1 MSTAGHFQYR
11 LMGALVAAEVLSTF
25 EVSMAFAALRHMIVD
40 FGSPAAVGWTITAF
54 MLSGAVSAAVFGRL
68 GDMFGRRRVL
78 MIVISI
84 SIAGSLLASLCP
96 TFTGVL
102 IGRILQGAAGAVF
115 PLCAG
120 ILREQVDTKGLPIYL
135 GTLTAILTITG
146 GLGLLVGG
154 VLVDHLTWHWIFY
167 ANVTVGCVALLAV
180 WGWVP
185 AGSMMGGQAGAN
197 YLGGLLFVPAI
208 VMVMLGLKKST
219 EWGWADEKT
228 ILLMLVGAV
237 LLAAWIYSELR
248 AKVPLMN
255 VRLLKHREILLV
267 VLCAALL
274 GLTWNQ
280 FQQIWSILLQQPVA
294 TGAGLGLSASMS
306 GLILQ
311 PQTLMA
317 LVGGPLAGWLV
328 IRYGIRPGM
337 TLSALVLSLC
347 WFAAMLYHNS
357 IPFIVLLMLIMGI
370 TSTVLYAMLP
380 IIIARVAPAE
390 RTSEVTGMMTV
401 VRGTA
406 TGIGAQVVAHLL
418 SVSTTTLPG
427 SAGNF
432 PDKFSYMLAMGYVAG
447 GIFAVFLLYLLLS
460 RATIQPVAAEHSW
473 ANS

>member
-1 MSTAGHFQYR
+1 M
-11 LMGALVAAEVLSTF
+11 AAEILSTF
-25 EVSMAFAALRHMIVD
+25 EVSMAFAALRYMIDD

-54 MLSGAVSAAVFGRL
+54 MLSGAVCAAVFGRV

-84 SIAGSLLASLCP
+84 SIAGSLLASFWP

-120 ILREQVDTKGLPIYL
+120 ILREQVDAKGLPIYL
-135 GTLTAILTITG
+135 GTLTAILTISG

-154 VLVDHLTWHWIFY
+154 ILVDHLTWHWIFY
-167 ANVTVGCVALLAV
+167 ANAAVGFVALLAV
-180 WGWVP
+180 WAWVP
-185 AGSMMGGQAGAN
+185 SGSATGGQRGTN

-208 VMVMLGLKKST
+208 VMVMLGLNKST

-228 ILLMLVGAV
+228 IALMVGGIL
-237 LLAAWIYSELR
+237 LLAAWIISELR
-248 AKVPLMN
+248 AKVPLMH
-255 VRLLKHREILLV
+255 VRLLKNREILLV

-328 IRYGIRPGM
+328 IRYGIRLGM
-337 TLSALVLSLC
+337 TLSAFVLSLC
-347 WFAAMLYHNS
+347 WFAAMVQHNS

-406 TGIGAQVVAHLL
+406 TGIGAQVVAYLL
-418 SVSTTTLPG
+418 TVSTTTLPG
-427 SAGNF
+427 STGNF
-432 PDKFSYMLAMGYVAG
+432 PDNFSYMLAMGYIAS

-460 RATIQPVAAEHSW
+460 TAPGKPVAAERSLV
-473 ANS
+473 SS